1 MREFPWPVAAATG
14 IGSMPGTDC
23 ADSVATVFGEL
34 PEFPYQPELPDRG
47 FGADMLGRSAALLVD
62 LAVESMPTGYRV
74 TSRSGREHRRAQD
87 LRRWDL
93 DAIEQAAHTA
103 GNPSVIKTQVA
114 GPWSLAAGIEL
125 PRGHRVLTD
134 HGAVREFTQSLI
146 EGVTA
151 HVKELAARTGATIV
165 VQLDEPTLPDVLAG
179 TLPTASGYGT
189 VRSVPGPEARA
200 LLASMIDGCAD
211 ATGAPVIVHCCA
223 RRPPIG
229 LMHHA
234 GAGAIAIDATLL
246 DGAPAT
252 TLDAI
257 GEAWDGGVAF
267 LLGLVPALEPAE
279 RLDLRG
285 VAEPALQLVDRIGF
299 SRTILRDQAVPTPTC
314 GLAGASNAWVRRALA
329 LTRDLGHA
337 FAEPPESW

>member
-1 MREFPWPVAAATG
+1 MPEFPWPVTAATG
-14 IGSMPGTDC
+14 IGSMPGTDS
-23 ADSVATVFGEL
+23 ADAAETVFGEL
-34 PEFPYQPELPDRG
+34 PEFPHQPELPDRG
-47 FGADMLGRSAALLVD
+47 VGADMIGRSAALLVD
-62 LAVESMPTGYRV
+62 LAVEAMPTGYRV
-74 TSRSGREHRRAQD
+74 TSRPGREHRRARD
-87 LRRWDL
+87 LHRWDL
-93 DAIEQAAHTA
+93 DAIEHAANTA

-134 HGAVREFTQSLI
+134 HGAVREFSQSLI
-146 EGVTA
+146 EGITA

-189 VRSVPGPEARA
+189 VRSVPGPEAQA
-200 LLASMIDGCAD
+200 MLASVIDGCVD
-211 ATGAPVIVHCCA
+211 ATGAPVITHCCA

-257 GEAWDGGVAF
+257 GEAWDSGVVF
-267 LLGLVPALEPAE
+267 LLGLVPAQDPAE
-279 RLDLRG
+279 RLDLHG
-285 VAEPALQLVDRIGF
+285 VAEPALRLVDRIGF
-299 SRTILRDQAVPTPTC
+299 SRTILRDQAVATPTC

-329 LTRDLGHA
+329 LTRDLGRA

>member
-1 MREFPWPVAAATG
+1 MPEFPWPMTAATG
-14 IGSMPGTDC
+14 IGSMPGTDS
-23 ADSVATVFGEL
+23 ADAAATVFGEL
-34 PEFPYQPELPDRG
+34 PEFPHVPELPDRG
-47 FGADMLGRSAALLVD
+47 FGADMIGRSAALLVD
-62 LAVESMPTGYRV
+62 LAVESVPTGYRV
-74 TSRSGREHRRAQD
+74 TSRPGREHRRAQD
-87 LRRWDL
+87 LHRWDL
-93 DAIEQAAHTA
+93 DAIERAAHTA
-103 GNPSVIKTQVA
+103 GNAKVIKTQVA

-134 HGAVREFTQSLI
+134 HGAVREFSQSLI

-151 HVKELAARTGATIV
+151 HVKELAARTGSAIV

-189 VRSVPGPEARA
+189 VPSVPEPEAQS
-200 LLASMIDGCAD
+200 LLAAVIDGCAN
-211 ATGAPVIVHCCA
+211 ATGTPVIVHCCA

-229 LMHHA
+229 LVAGA

-257 GEAWDGGVAF
+257 GEAWDSGVAF
-267 LLGLVPALEPAE
+267 LFGLVPALEPVERAE
-279 RLDLRG
+279 LHGL
-285 VAEPALQLVDRIGF
+285 AEPALRLVDRIGF
-299 SRTILRDQAVPTPTC
+299 RRTILRDQAVPTPTC
-314 GLAGASNAWVRRALA
+314 GLAGATSAWVRRALA